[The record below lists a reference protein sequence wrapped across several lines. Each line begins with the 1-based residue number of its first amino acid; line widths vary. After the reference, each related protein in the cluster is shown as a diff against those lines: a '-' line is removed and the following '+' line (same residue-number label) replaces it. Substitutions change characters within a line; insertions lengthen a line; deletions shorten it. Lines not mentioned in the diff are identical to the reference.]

1 MKVLVL
7 VIKLRASWV
16 HSLKEKRMILLS
28 ITKRLK
34 NKYNVSVGEVG
45 EQDTHKIIQI
55 GISQVATSKDVLYA
69 SKEDIITF
77 IEENCEAEIIDI
89 EEEIIDFKKNAS

>member
-7 VIKLRASWV
+7 RIKLRASWV

-28 ITKRLK
+28 ISKRLR

-45 EQDTHKIIQI
+45 EQDTHKIIEI
-55 GISQVATSKDVLYA
+55 GISQVASSKDILYR

-77 IEENCEAEIIDI
+77 IEDNCEAEIIDI
-89 EEEIIDFKKNAS
+89 EEEIIEI

>member
-89 EEEIIDFKKNAS
+89 EEEIIDF

>member
-7 VIKLRASWV
+7 RIKLRASWV

-28 ITKRLK
+28 ISKRLR

-45 EQDTHKIIQI
+45 EQDTHKIIEI
-55 GISQVATSKDVLYA
+55 GISQVASSKDILYR
-69 SKEDIITF
+69 SKEDMITF
-77 IEENCEAEIIDI
+77 IEDNCEAEIIDI
-89 EEEIIDFKKNAS
+89 EEEIIEI

>member
-1 MKVLVL
+1 
-7 VIKLRASWV
+7 
-16 HSLKEKRMILLS
+16 MILLS

-77 IEENCEAEIIDI
+77 IEENCEEEIIDI
-89 EEEIIDFKKNAS
+89 EAEITDF

>member
-7 VIKLRASWV
+7 KIKLRASWV

-28 ITKRLK
+28 ISKRLR
-34 NKYNVSVGEVG
+34 NKYNVSVGEIG
-45 EQDTHKIIQI
+45 EQDTHKIIEI
-55 GISQVATSKDVLYA
+55 GISQVASSKDVLHA

-89 EEEIIDFKKNAS
+89 EEEIIEF

>member
-1 MKVLVL
+1 MKTLML
-7 VIKLRASWV
+7 KIRLRASWV

-28 ITKRLK
+28 ISKRLR

-45 EQDTHKIIQI
+45 EQDTHKIIEI
-55 GISQVATSKDVLYA
+55 GVSQVASSKDVLHA
-69 SKEDIITF
+69 SKENIITF

-89 EEEIIDFKKNAS
+89 EEEIIEF

>member
-55 GISQVATSKDVLYA
+55 GISQVATSKDVLCA

-89 EEEIIDFKKNAS
+89 EEEIIDF

>member
-7 VIKLRASWV
+7 RIKLRASWV

-28 ITKRLK
+28 ISKRLR

-45 EQDTHKIIQI
+45 EQDTHKIIEI
-55 GISQVATSKDVLYA
+55 GIAQVASSKEVLYA
-69 SKEDIITF
+69 SKEDIIKF
-77 IEENCEAEIIDI
+77 IEDNCEAEIIDI
-89 EEEIIDFKKNAS
+89 EEEVIEI

>member
-1 MKVLVL
+1 MRLDTTK
-7 VIKLRASWV
+7 KN
-16 HSLKEKRMILLS
+16 MILLS

-89 EEEIIDFKKNAS
+89 EEEIIDF

>member
-7 VIKLRASWV
+7 VIKLRASCV

-89 EEEIIDFKKNAS
+89 EEEIIDF

>member
-1 MKVLVL
+1 MKVLVF

-89 EEEIIDFKKNAS
+89 EEEIIDF

>member
-1 MKVLVL
+1 MKILVL
-7 VIKLRASWV
+7 KIKLRASWV

-28 ITKRLK
+28 ISKRLR

-45 EQDTHKIIQI
+45 EQDTHKIIEI
-55 GISQVATSKDVLYA
+55 GISQVASSKDVLYA

-89 EEEIIDFKKNAS
+89 EEEIIEF

>member
-1 MKVLVL
+1 
-7 VIKLRASWV
+7 
-16 HSLKEKRMILLS
+16 MILLS

-89 EEEIIDFKKNAS
+89 EEEIIDF